1 MKIKMLS
8 AETINK
14 IAAGE
19 VIVRPVSVVKE
30 LVENAIDAGATKVE
44 VKLIA
49 GGKLLISVKDNGC
62 GIPYTEVPLAFKRH
76 ATSKLSRLEDLDVLS
91 SLGFRGEALSSV
103 AAVSKVTMI
112 TRSSEEEMGSICEFA
127 DGRMLDQRVCAYSQ
141 GTEIRIEELFYN
153 TPARKKHM
161 AKDQKEEL
169 LIRDLMQKLSL
180 SHPEISFTLIAR
192 DKSILDTT
200 GANSLLQVI
209 SLQYGENLAKNLVSL
224 NYENQPM
231 QLSGFI
237 GNLQTMRSSRED
249 QIFFINQRYVKSRA
263 LSEAFE
269 EAYSGYLMKNNFP
282 FGIIFLE
289 LPSRMLDV
297 NIHPAKT
304 EIKIL
309 NESLIKILFKQGI
322 REHLKNANLVVD
334 AADFVD
340 SEPQTKTEVK
350 PQQLQKSFFEQS
362 LNGVPQAASE
372 QSAIADPSDSLPDPQ
387 SEIANDIV
395 ASKNNLK
402 QDMCDFSGTDKIAE
416 KNLSYEKIDRQS
428 DIKKISRNIS
438 EIETGNTLKDVPVK
452 ELPVE
457 NRKQLAEQVR
467 QESQAEKA
475 KSRLPR
481 PDFTTM
487 KLIGQLFNV
496 YILLQSQ
503 DQVYLIDQHAAHE
516 AFLTAELEKIFSDTR
531 AIPAQQLL
539 TPLPLKF
546 RPKDRKAIED
556 NLELFRKIGYEAES
570 FGQDCLLIRSVP
582 ILLGEEL
589 DLSFLEDFIQEY
601 AGSGFSKWDDSHPL
615 TDQIK
620 NRLIMMACKAA
631 IKGGQVLSDEEIK
644 ILLNRLMA
652 LDNPFTCP
660 HGRPIILRLKEYEL
674 MKLFKRVV

>member
-1 MKIKMLS
+1 MLS

-30 LVENAIDAGATKVE
+30 LVENAIDAGATKIA

-62 GIPYTEVPLAFKRH
+62 GIPYKEVPLAFKRH
-76 ATSKLSRLEDLDVLS
+76 ATSKLIKLEDLDILS

-103 AAVSKVTMI
+103 AAVSKVTVV
-112 TRSSEEEMGSICEFA
+112 TRSEEEEMGSISDFA
-127 DGRMLDQRVCAYSQ
+127 DGQMLDQRVCAYSR

-153 TPARKKHM
+153 TPARKKHL

-180 SHPEISFTLIAR
+180 SHPEIAFRLIAR

-200 GANSLLQVI
+200 GADSLLQVI
-209 SLQYGENLAKNLVSL
+209 SLQYGEMLTKNLVSL

-231 QLSGFI
+231 VLTGYI

-249 QIFFINQRYVKSRA
+249 QIFFINRRFVKSRA

-269 EAYSGYLMKNNFP
+269 EAYSGYLMKNNYP
-282 FGIIFLE
+282 FGIIFLD

-322 REHLKNANLVVD
+322 REHLKKANLVVD
-334 AADFVD
+334 VAEVAE
-340 SEPQTKTEVK
+340 SEPQIKTEAK
-350 PQQLQKSFFEQS
+350 PQLLQNNFFEQAGTES
-362 LNGVPQAASE
+362 QTKIAVEPQLE
-372 QSAIADPSDSLPDPQ
+372 KKLFFVQSSADQPITLDQPTITDQPDSLEDLQTENAEKPISQ
-387 SEIANDIV
+387 AVSHFSE
-395 ASKNNLK
+395 
-402 QDMCDFSGTDKIAE
+402 TDRIAE
-416 KNLSYEKIDRQS
+416 KNRLYEKTDRQS
-428 DIKKISRNIS
+428 DFAKISQSIS
-438 EIETGNTLKDVPVK
+438 EAAPR
-452 ELPVE
+452 P
-457 NRKQLAEQVR
+457 
-467 QESQAEKA
+467 ESPQA

-481 PDFTTM
+481 PDFTKM

-496 YILLQSQ
+496 YILLQFQ
-503 DQVYLIDQHAAHE
+503 DQVFLIDQHAAHE
-516 AFLTAELEKIFSDTR
+516 AFLTAELEKIFADTS

-556 NLELFRKIGYEAES
+556 NLDLFRKIGYEAES
-570 FGQDCLLIRSVP
+570 FGQDCLLVRSVP

-589 DLSFLEDFIQEY
+589 DLSFLEAFIQDY

-615 TDQIK
+615 TGQIK
-620 NRLIMMACKAA
+620 SRLITMACKAA

>member
-30 LVENAIDAGATKVE
+30 LVENAIDAGATKIA

-62 GIPYTEVPLAFKRH
+62 GIAYKDVPLAFKRH
-76 ATSKLSRLEDLDVLS
+76 ATSKLSTLKDLDALS

-103 AAVSKVTMI
+103 AAVSKVTI
-112 TRSSEEEMGSICEFA
+112 ISRSLDEEMGSISDFA
-127 DGRMLDQRVCAYSQ
+127 DGIMLDQRVCAYSP

-153 TPARKKHM
+153 TPARKKHL

-180 SHPEISFTLIAR
+180 SHPEIAFSLMAR

-200 GANSLLQVI
+200 GADSLLQVI
-209 SLQYGENLAKNLVSL
+209 SLQYGEKLSKNLVRL

-231 QLSGFI
+231 KLTGYI

-249 QIFFINQRYVKSRA
+249 QIFFINQRFVKSRA

-269 EAYSGYLMKNNFP
+269 EAYSGYLMKNNYP

-322 REHLKNANLVVD
+322 RDHLKKANLVVD
-334 AADFVD
+334 VAEMVD
-340 SEPQTKTEVK
+340 SEPQTKREEE
-350 PQQLQKSFFEQS
+350 PQSVQKSFFEGATDEQEVDEKVII
-362 LNGVPQAASE
+362 GAAKPQLVQDKSFKQLGAD
-372 QSAIADPSDSLPDPQ
+372 QLTIAHRSDRLPDRQ
-387 SEIANDIV
+387 SVSANGINAVEKPLMHGGSDY
-395 ASKNNLK
+395 LL
-402 QDMCDFSGTDKIAE
+402 TDKIAE
-416 KNLSYEKIDRQS
+416 RNLSYEKAESGREVEIAPSQELEETPSQEAQS
-428 DIKKISRNIS
+428 D
-438 EIETGNTLKDVPVK
+438 
-452 ELPVE
+452 
-457 NRKQLAEQVR
+457 Q
-467 QESQAEKA
+467 A

-481 PDFTTM
+481 PDFTKM
-487 KLIGQLFNV
+487 KCIGQLFNV
-496 YILLQSQ
+496 YILLQFQ
-503 DQVYLIDQHAAHE
+503 DQLYLIDQHAAHE
-516 AFLTAELEKIFSDTR
+516 AFLTAELEKIFAETS

-556 NLELFRKIGYEAES
+556 NLALFGKIGYEAES

-582 ILLGEEL
+582 ILLGQEL
-589 DLSFLEDFIQEY
+589 DLSFLEDFISQY
-601 AGSGFSKWDDSHPL
+601 AGSGFSKWDDHHPL
-615 TDQIK
+615 SEQIK
-620 NRLIMMACKAA
+620 SRLIMMACKAA
-631 IKGGQVLSDEEIK
+631 IKGGQALSDDEIK
-644 ILLNRLMA
+644 ILLKRLMT